1 MDSDRSDK
9 PWLEKMQERTDRIRQ
24 IADDIRQSRTDFS
37 HKLGVFASGTIAI
50 AASAAGV
57 VITKSDICP
66 QMRASALYFLAFS
79 ATCMLLALIL
89 SLWRVHVEN
98 LILDDDYT
106 MHLSGILQ
114 EIMQQLT
121 AGNKAPA
128 VLEDAF
134 KKLEDRENE
143 LTTRISRKVM
153 CGNWLNNVAI
163 FFFCFG
169 YFAIVILMWV
179 GARSL

>member
-9 PWLEKMQERTDRIRQ
+9 PWLEKMEEKADRIRQ
-24 IADDIRQSRTDFS
+24 IADDVRQSRTDFS
-37 HKLGVFASGTIAI
+37 HKLGVLATGTIAI

-89 SLWRVHVEN
+89 SLLRVHVEN
-98 LILDDDYT
+98 LVLDDDYT
-106 MHLSGILQ
+106 MLLSGILR
-114 EIMQQLT
+114 EIMEQQT

-128 VLEDAF
+128 VSEDAF

-143 LTTRISRKVM
+143 LATRMSRKVM
-153 CGNWLNNVAI
+153 LGNWLNIAAI
-163 FFFCFG
+163 FFFCVG